1 MPKILLQNADA
12 IVTCDDGH
20 HVYRHCDLLIE
31 NNKIAQIGPNLR
43 RGHGG
48 EPAAGGLVDRAADGV
63 FDEVIDCRGK
73 VLYPGLINT
82 HHHFFQTFV
91 RNRLS
96 IDYPSMT
103 VIDWIYKIYK
113 IFSHIDEEMIYYS
126 SLVAMA
132 DLLRHGCTT
141 AFDHQYC
148 HTKPNGVHML
158 DWQVKAAEQLGI
170 RYVGGRGG
178 NTLPMEEGSTIPAP
192 MLETTDEFL
201 RDCERLISL
210 FHDPAPFSMTQIV
223 VAPCQPVNCY
233 RETFTG
239 SVDLARK
246 HGVRLHTHLG
256 EGENDI
262 MSGRHGM
269 RTLDWCEECGFIGE
283 DVWFA
288 HCWELTE
295 DEFRKL
301 GRYGSGVSH
310 CPAPAVLGGFPIL
323 DMKQIQST
331 GAVLSLGCDG
341 SATNDSSNLL
351 DTLRM
356 AYLMQAW
363 HSKRRGGCVT
373 PYEIL
378 RMATRGGAKTL
389 GRPELGQLGPGR
401 AADLFALDLNRIQF
415 VGSLHDPAN
424 IIPRIGYTEQVD
436 FTMVNGKMVFRG
448 GELLLV
454 NEEELKQKADASQ
467 QRINA
472 LVD

>member
-1 MPKILLQNADA
+1 MQKILLKNAEA
-12 IVTCDDGH
+12 IVSCDDEGR
-20 HVYRHCDLLIE
+20 VYQHCDILIE
-31 NNKIAQIGPNLR
+31 NNIITQIGSNISLNNSCDTTSKKI
-43 RGHGG
+43 
-48 EPAAGGLVDRAADGV
+48 V
-63 FDEVIDCRGK
+63 DEVIDCKGK
-73 VLYPGLINT
+73 VIYPGLINT

-103 VIDWIYKIYK
+103 VIDWLYKIYN
-113 IFSHIDEEMIYYS
+113 IFSHIDEEMIFYS

-148 HTKPNGVHML
+148 HTKPNGIYML
-158 DWQVKAAEQLGI
+158 DKQFEAAQLLGI

-178 NTLPMEEGSTIPAP
+178 NTLPMDKGSTIPAA

-201 RDCERLISL
+201 YDCERLISRYN
-210 FHDPAPFSMTQIV
+210 DPNPFSMSQIV
-223 VAPCQPVNCY
+223 VAPCQPVNCF

-246 HGVRLHTHLG
+246 HGVKLHTHLG
-256 EGENDI
+256 EGENAI
-262 MSGRHGM
+262 MSERYGM
-269 RTLDWCEECGFIGE
+269 RTLDWCEDCGFIGE

-295 DEFRKL
+295 DEFKKL
-301 GRYGSGVSH
+301 GHYGSGVSH

-323 DMKQIQST
+323 NMKQIQST
-331 GAVLSLGCDG
+331 GTVLSLGCDG

-356 AYLMQAW
+356 AYLMQTW
-363 HSKRRGGCVT
+363 HSKSRGACVT

-378 RMATRGGAKTL
+378 KMATRGGAKTL
-389 GRPELGQLGPGR
+389 GRSELGQLSPGK
-401 AADLFALDLNRIQF
+401 AADLFAIDFNHLQY
-415 VGSLHDPAN
+415 VGCLHDPAN

-436 FTMVNGKMVFRG
+436 FTMVNGKMVFRN

-454 NEEELKQKADASQ
+454 DEKELKQKADASQ
-467 QRINA
+467 QRINV
-472 LVD
+472 LVDQY